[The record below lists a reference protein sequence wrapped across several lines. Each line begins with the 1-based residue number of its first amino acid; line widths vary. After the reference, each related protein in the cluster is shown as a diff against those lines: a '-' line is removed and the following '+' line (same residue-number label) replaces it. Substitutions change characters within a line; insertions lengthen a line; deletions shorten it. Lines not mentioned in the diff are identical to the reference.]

1 MKTINTTLPVYKT
14 IAHQCY
20 ERALK
25 GGNNLKVPT
34 ISPRHRLPSFQWD
47 AEDDVTGHVV
57 SMEVRD
63 SQTRENVITG
73 WTSTGGTAYN
83 PFVTDG
89 PDILNAVGDF
99 AFDLA
104 TSNAITAKAGELFIF
119 VIDVTTTATLDF
131 RCGNGLYCT
140 YNNAHSVTL
149 TTGTYYIPVRCT
161 YDTTNGSILLL
172 DTVGAIT
179 FSATILM
186 YREVMDLYFGTL
198 ETNIESYT
206 NSAYDT
212 FTSGNRAIL
221 ESVIKTTAPGV
232 AYAEINGF
240 AAIDATEGDYFRMV
254 CSLILNSGT
263 APKVVLVDSTGA
275 DASNV
280 VTLKSGINYVV
291 VKSTVTDA
299 ACELRIRNGDTELTN
314 FRFIA
319 TRGIYKLNNHPIE
332 ISDDHFQYNGDTLN
346 RLLDS
351 GDYFLRLE
359 TAEGYEYWSDWFR
372 VDCVY
377 ENLISGWANISYN
390 TFTSSG
396 TTITSAINTGAGT
409 ESAQSGTFEIIK
421 DQVIK
426 FITTLN
432 LSSGEL
438 PTVAIYSG
446 VNVISNVVQLASGL
460 NEITLTAT
468 ENSESAFIVIYNTA
482 ASNYQTSEAMVIK
495 SYSEKFLTFIFSS
508 SCDLGDIVYEDDFEQ
523 TLWLET
529 EVMEPTFPYVEK
541 GQENGDGVFI
551 PTWQRQ
557 DKTYNIRT
565 LLIPQYIVDVLHRL
579 KVHETITLTD
589 LLGEVWTVNQIDIEH
604 EWFDNDKYY
613 ATATII
619 ADLGEGIVKTG
630 CCS

>member
-119 VIDVTTTATLDF
+119 VIDVTTTAALDF

-280 VTLKSGINYVV
+280 VTLKNGLNYVV

-314 FRFIA
+314 FRFIP
-319 TRGIYKLNNHPIE
+319 TRGIYKLENQPVE
-332 ISDDHFQYNGDTLN
+332 ISEDHFQYNGGTLN
-346 RLLDS
+346 RLLDA
-351 GDYFLRLE
+351 GEYFLRIE
-359 TAEGYEYWSDWFR
+359 TQEGYVYWSDWFKA
-372 VDCVY
+372 DCVY
-377 ENLISGWANISYN
+377 TNLITQWTNVGYE
-390 TFTSSG
+390 TFTSSE
-396 TTITSAINTGAGT
+396 TAITSAINTSGSGAAVSDGFT
-409 ESAQSGTFEIIK
+409 VTNGEKIIVIFYLNLTSGTAPTI
-421 DQVIK
+421 V
-426 FITTLN
+426 LAN
-432 LSSGEL
+432 SGWSLSDTE
-438 PTVAIYSG
+438 
-446 VNVISNVVQLASGL
+446 ASADGL
-460 NEITLTAT
+460 NIIELTAGWDGDAVIWFYN
-468 ENSESAFIVIYNTA
+468 NSTN
-482 ASNYQTSEAMVIK
+482 SNYATYEVMAIR
-495 SYSEKFLTFIFSS
+495 SYSTKYLTINFFN
-508 SCDLGDIVYEDDFEQ
+508 SCDLGDIVYEDSFKQ
-523 TLWLET
+523 VLYLET
-529 EVMEPTFPYVEK
+529 EAMEPIFPYTEK
-541 GQENGDGVFI
+541 GQENGDGEFV

-557 DKTYNIRT
+557 DKIYNIRT
-565 LLIPQYIVDVLHRL
+565 LLIPQYIVDILHRL
-579 KVHETITLTD
+579 KLHDTITLTD
-589 LLGEVWTVNQIDIEH
+589 LVGDSWTIEQIDIEH
-604 EWFDNDKYY
+604 EWQFDDKYY
-613 ATATII
+613 AIATII